1 MNILTP
7 TRKGD
12 AYDLVAINKFP
23 LIYRTDRTPDD
34 FLKDKCVI
42 DNIESLI
49 RNDTVRNKSVLY
61 IRTINEE
68 DMSWVDKQI
77 LVKELLENA

>member
-1 MNILTP
+1 MIHVMNILTP

-12 AYDLVAINKFP
+12 AYDIVAINKFP
-23 LIYRTDRTPDD
+23 IVYRTNREPDD

-49 RNDTVRNKSVLY
+49 RNYLA
-61 IRTINEE
+61 EE
-68 DMSWVDKQI
+68 I
-77 LVKELLENA
+77 FR